1 MMLVTHF
8 HCTLFKLKIEGSLI
22 KFTSL
27 RKEFIAYQK
36 NILTSIYSELL
47 KQILAHDSFIQYF
60 KGCNI

>member
-8 HCTLFKLKIEGSLI
+8 HCTLFKLKIEGSLSLLLCERSSLLI
-22 KFTSL
+22 K
-27 RKEFIAYQK
+27 K